1 VSCGKEKEALKEL
14 SNRDNN
20 NQKEEMGVGCHGAM
34 REAGIAHN
42 EEMEGHYPNKR
53 CLTVL
58 SEIKGE
64 GGLKTWVGRICVGRI
79 CVGRICVGRICV
91 GRICVGMEEHIPML
105 VLIIIYKIK
114 PLSKVTSFELNNR
127 SVVFHSIKRGEGLS
141 T

>member
-1 VSCGKEKEALKEL
+1 
-14 SNRDNN
+14 
-20 NQKEEMGVGCHGAM
+20 MGVGCHGAM

-91 GRICVGMEEHIPML
+91 GRICVGRICVGRICVGRICVGMEEHIPML